1 VASPAA
7 SNSPQ
12 TLNIT
17 LTVTP
22 RAAGNVIAVQNGASF
37 VPTAVSPGQ
46 IITLRGNGIGP
57 ATGVEFR
64 LTSAGTVPTTVGD
77 TRVLFDGIPA
87 AVLYAS
93 ATQVNAIVPYEITG
107 RFSTRLQV
115 EFLGT
120 VSNTVD
126 LLVVD
131 TAPGIFTAGSQG
143 SGQSAALNQDGTV
156 NSATNPATKG
166 SVIVLFATGEGQTN
180 PAGVTASVSSASNLK
195 RPLQNVTVT
204 IGGRQAQVQYAGSAP
219 GLVAGALQVNAVI
232 PEDTPSGP
240 AAVVLTIG
248 NSSSQPGVTIAVR

>member
-1 VASPAA
+1 
-7 SNSPQ
+7 
-12 TLNIT
+12 
-17 LTVTP
+17 
-22 RAAGNVIAVQNGASF
+22 
-37 VPTAVSPGQ
+37 
-46 IITLRGNGIGP
+46 
-57 ATGVEFR
+57 
-64 LTSAGTVPTTVGD
+64 
-77 TRVLFDGIPA
+77 
-87 AVLYAS
+87 
-93 ATQVNAIVPYEITG
+93 VNAIVPYEITG

-219 GLVAGALQVNAVI
+219 GLVAGAVQVNAVI